1 MPSRLRFQEPFE
13 AQQVS
18 TTIRSIQSSS
28 PRPIKKQKMSISQ
41 TYLVASSARSKL
53 GKEASKADHNLRR
66 LVGHANLLDAL
77 MLELRDAER
86 QQDAWFNRTV
96 QSAKK
101 EEDRHIQWAD
111 TIPEE
116 DDVEEAL
123 DSDSDSDSDFDE
135 AEFEMATPLRRIR
148 SPPITI
154 TSRPLDEE
162 EEDEDEMYEDL
173 EQSPELA
180 LTRTSSHPPELVHD
194 SDSEDDSPPSSPPQ
208 PVFEFNEKTI
218 FNFTISK
225 KSAQSFDRPIIQEHA
240 APLVEAY

>member
-1 MPSRLRFQEPFE
+1 
-13 AQQVS
+13 
-18 TTIRSIQSSS
+18 
-28 PRPIKKQKMSISQ
+28 MSISQ
-41 TYLVASSARSKL
+41 TYFVASSARSKL
-53 GKEASKADHNLRR
+53 GKEASKGDHSLRR

-111 TIPEE
+111 SIPEE
-116 DDVEEAL
+116 DEVEEAL
-123 DSDSDSDSDFDE
+123 ESDSDSDSDFDE
-135 AEFEMATPLRRIR
+135 AEFEMATLRRIR

-154 TSRPLDEE
+154 SSRSLDEDE
-162 EEDEDEMYEDL
+162 EEDEMYEDL

-208 PVFEFNEKTI
+208 PVLEFDEKAI
-218 FNFTISK
+218 FDFTISK
-225 KSAQSFDRPIIQEHA
+225 KSNQQFNQQFNRTIIQEHA
-240 APLVEAY
+240 APLIEAY

>member
-1 MPSRLRFQEPFE
+1 
-13 AQQVS
+13 
-18 TTIRSIQSSS
+18 
-28 PRPIKKQKMSISQ
+28 MSISQ
-41 TYLVASSARSKL
+41 TYFVASSARSKL

-116 DDVEEAL
+116 DDVEEAV

-135 AEFEMATPLRRIR
+135 AEFEMATLRRIR

-208 PVFEFNEKTI
+208 PVLEFNEKTI

-240 APLVEAY
+240 APLIEAY